1 MIEIYKD
8 RAGGHRFRVKGGN
21 GEIVA
26 SSESY
31 TRRSSALRGVR
42 TLRDILN
49 VPEMEINDLPPPAPP
64 PAEFPADSLQAG
76 TVWAYKDA
84 RYQVVAVMP
93 HELIQFEG
101 DWRPTVR
108 YTAFP
113 PAGLFFNRADTE
125 FLSKF
130 ERVQP

>member
-1 MIEIYKD
+1 MIEIYQD

-31 TRRSSALRGVR
+31 TRRSSAMRGVR

-64 PAEFPADSLQAG
+64 PSELPADTLQPG
-76 TVWAYKDA
+76 TVWRYKDA
-84 RYQVVAVMP
+84 RYQVIAVLP
-93 HELIQFEG
+93 QELIQFEG
-101 DWRPTVR
+101 EWRPTVR
-108 YTAFP
+108 YISLPKTD
-113 PAGLFFNRADTE
+113 LTFNRSDKE
-125 FLSKF
+125 FLEKF
-130 ERVQP
+130 ERV

>member
-64 PAEFPADSLQAG
+64 PAEIPADSLTPD
-76 TVWAYKDA
+76 TVWRYKDGSY
-84 RYQVVAVMP
+84 RITAVHP
-93 HELIQFEG
+93 QRLIQFEG
-101 DWRPTVR
+101 EWRPTVEYVNEPSTDLVFYR
-108 YTAFP
+108 S
-113 PAGLFFNRADTE
+113 DKE
-125 FLSKF
+125 FLEKF
-130 ERVQP
+130 ERV

>member
-1 MIEIYKD
+1 MIEIYQD

-49 VPEMEINDLPPPAPP
+49 VPEMEITDLPPPSRP
-64 PAEFPADSLQAG
+64 PAEIPADTLAPD
-76 TVWAYKDA
+76 TVWRYKDA
-84 RYQVVAVMP
+84 SYRIVTVHPQR
-93 HELIQFEG
+93 LIQFEG
-101 DWRPTVR
+101 EWRPTVEYVNEPSTDLVFYR
-108 YTAFP
+108 S
-113 PAGLFFNRADTE
+113 DKE
-125 FLSKF
+125 FLEKF
-130 ERVQP
+130 ERV